1 MPIER
6 EQQRVS
12 CSLSNLTGGMNV
24 SVPEN
29 MIADNEAVL
38 IENYMFE
45 QGVLRTRDGY
55 SLPLISINDPIEKIW
70 YDLSTE
76 GFLIFTTP
84 ASENDTSDVYYGYI
98 ANSETTLQPE
108 KIGKLAGRERP
119 VCHKFGSKII
129 IASGGKLQYYDYQNP
144 LVTIESSFLSDNL
157 WVQDSRLGTSKRGDD
172 KFHYS
177 STGDC
182 TSEEAWK
189 EDTNMISQAQW
200 YRIGAFDGGD
210 IITVLPLAGDLIVFK
225 TNDRG
230 YRISGTV
237 PELSSDAILSNTH
250 AEDDRESFAL
260 MGGTIVFATDV
271 GMRSLQ
277 TTTTYGNFDTV
288 EVAYK
293 INRLLQEQCYKPKVW
308 NMLTRRQLWIR
319 PNEAQKD
326 IFYIYQWDTGAAYK
340 YVFHDGINDVVETSN
355 GIILATDYGLHRM
368 SSEYS
373 KDGEYYFTSRIT
385 SKMFITP
392 NKITTRYFDIFV
404 ESRLGYDTGDILV
417 QVADRSFLYS
427 LGSKRRIKHFYASL
441 RALAIELSSTSPHI
455 IKNFN
460 LYGID
465 E

>member
-6 EQQRVS
+6 EQQSVS
-12 CSLSNLTGGMNV
+12 CSLSNLTGGMNA

-55 SLPLISINDPIEKIW
+55 SEPLIDIGEPIDKVW
-70 YDLSTE
+70 YDLSTD
-76 GFLIFTTP
+76 GFLLAGKP
-84 ASENDTSDVYYGYI
+84 SADGSKGANVYYAYVG
-98 ANSETTLQPE
+98 E
-108 KIGKLAGRERP
+108 KSISLGKLTGRERP
-119 VCHKFGSKII
+119 MCCRFSDKII
-129 IASGGKLQYYDYQNP
+129 IASGGKLQYYDYENP
-144 LVTIESSFLSDNL
+144 LVTIEGSFLSDNL

-172 KFHYS
+172 TFHYS

-200 YRIGAFDGGD
+200 YQIGACDGGD

-237 PELSSDAILSNTH
+237 PELSSDAILSDTH
-250 AEDDRESFAL
+250 AEDDREAFAL
-260 MGGTIVFATDV
+260 MGSTIVFATDL
-271 GMRSLQ
+271 GLRSLQ
-277 TTTTYGNFDTV
+277 TTTTYGNFDTA

-293 INRLLQEQCYKPKVW
+293 INRLLQESCHKPKVW

-319 PNEAQKD
+319 PNEADKHT
-326 IFYIYQWDTGAAYK
+326 FYIFQYDTGAAYK
-340 YVFHDGINDVVETSN
+340 YVFHDEINDAVETSN
-355 GIILATDYGLHRM
+355 GIILATNDGLRRM
-368 SSEYS
+368 SAEYVN
-373 KDGEYYFTSRIT
+373 DGDIPINSQIT

-392 NKITTRYFDIFV
+392 NKIITRYFDIFV
-404 ESRLGYDTGDILV
+404 EGKTNDADGKIHV
-417 QVADRSFLYS
+417 QVADRSFDYS
-427 LGSKRRIKHFYASL
+427 LQTKRRIKHFYASL
-441 RALAIELSSTSPHI
+441 RALTIELVSTSPHV
-455 IKNFN
+455 IKNFT

>member
-6 EQQRVS
+6 EQQSVS
-12 CSLSNLTGGMNV
+12 CSLSNLTGGMNA

-38 IENYMFE
+38 IKNYMFE

-55 SLPLISINDPIEKIW
+55 SAPLVDVGEPIDKIW

-76 GFLIFTTP
+76 GFFIIGKAP
-84 ASENDTSDVYYGYI
+84 ANAEDTANVYYGYI
-98 ANSETTLQPE
+98 DKEPV
-108 KIGKLAGRERP
+108 KIGKLTGRERP
-119 VCHKFGSKII
+119 VCHKFADKII

-144 LVTIESSFLSDNL
+144 LVTIEGSFLSDNL

-172 KFHYS
+172 TFHYS

-200 YRIGAFDGGD
+200 YQIGACDGGD

-237 PELSSDAILSNTH
+237 PELSSDAILSDTH
-250 AEDDRESFAL
+250 AEDDREAFAL
-260 MGGTIVFATDV
+260 MGSTIVFATDL
-271 GMRSLQ
+271 GLRSLQ
-277 TTTTYGNFDTV
+277 TTTTYGNFDTA

-293 INRLLQEQCYKPKVW
+293 INRLLQESCNKPKVW

-319 PNEAQKD
+319 PNEADKYT
-326 IFYIYQWDTGAAYK
+326 FYIYQYDTGAAYK
-340 YVFHDGINDVVETSN
+340 YVFHDEINDAVETSN
-355 GIILATDYGLHRM
+355 GIILATNDGLRRM
-368 SSEYS
+368 SSEYT
-373 KDGEYYFTSRIT
+373 KDGDAYFISKIT

-392 NKITTRYFDIFV
+392 NKIITRYFDIFV
-404 ESRLGYDTGDILV
+404 ENRLGLDGGDIGV
-417 QVADRSFLYS
+417 QVADRSCLYS
-427 LGSKRRIKHFYASL
+427 LSSKRRIKHFYTSL
-441 RALAIELSSTSPHI
+441 RALSIEVWSMSPHV
-455 IKNFN
+455 IKNFT
-460 LYGID
+460 LYGVD